1 MAIINARMKQLRGPY
16 ADFDKSKALD
26 GEFQVVTANDPNVP
40 SGKAVYIA
48 FAAGDVRR
56 LVSIEDIEQMVA
68 DGKFKGDKGDK
79 GDTGNGIARI
89 EFVSSSTVTSKS
101 TYKIIFTDGTS
112 YTYSVNDGKSAYT
125 YAKDGGYSGSE
136 TQFYSDLGTLRN
148 IVTAEAER
156 EQAEAEREAAFDA
169 KIEEVNAE
177 TQEAINKAN
186 TATTNANNAASNAN
200 AATSNANA
208 TAAELIERAD
218 SGEFDGPQG
227 PQGPPGESGVVTP
240 TNGFFTLAGDSDGN
254 LWAYYND
261 ADNPPSFEVDSNGN
275 IYYNTPNS

>member
-48 FAAGDVRR
+48 FSAGDVRR

-112 YTYSVNDGKSAYT
+112 YTYSINDGKSAYT
-125 YAKDGGYSGSE
+125 YAKEGGYSGSE

-148 IVTAEAER
+148 IVTS
-156 EQAEAEREAAFDA
+156 EAEREAAEQAREEAFDA
-169 KIEEVNAE
+169 KIEEVDAE

-261 ADNPPSFEVDSNGN
+261 ADNPPEFEVDETGN
-275 IYYNTPNS
+275 IYYITPES

>member
-79 GDTGNGIARI
+79 GDTGNGIEKI
-89 EFVSSSTVTSKS
+89 EFVSTSTATSKS

-125 YAKDGGYSGSE
+125 YATEGGYKGSE

-148 IVTAEAER
+148 IVTS
-156 EQAEAEREAAFDA
+156 EAEREAAEQA
-169 KIEEVNAE
+169 REEAVMLGLR
-177 TQEAINKAN
+177 TSDGIDPSLCDS
-186 TATTNANNAASNAN
+186 AAVDRLLS
-200 AATSNANA
+200 
-208 TAAELIERAD
+208 EGLLCRC
-218 SGEFDGPQG
+218 
-227 PQGPPGESGVVTP
+227 
-240 TNGFFTLAGDSDGN
+240 GDSACGRDRIRI
-254 LWAYYND
+254 
-261 ADNPPSFEVDSNGN
+261 PEPEFFVSDS
-275 IYYNTPNS
+275 IIEALA

>member
-1 MAIINARMKQLRGPY
+1 MAITNARMQQLRGPY
-16 ADFDKSKALD
+16 ADFDKSKALA
-26 GEFQVVTANDPNVP
+26 GEFLVVVANDPAVP

-125 YAKDGGYSGSE
+125 YATDGGYKGSE
-136 TQFYSDLGTLRN
+136 SQFYSDLGTLRN
-148 IVTAEAER
+148 IVTS
-156 EQAEAEREAAFDA
+156 EAEREAAEQAREEAFDA
-169 KIEEVNAE
+169 KIAEVDAE
-177 TQEAINKAN
+177 TQEAITATN
-186 TATTNANNAASNAN
+186 TATTNANNAATTAN
-200 AATSNANA
+200 QAASNANA
-208 TAAELIERAD
+208 TASELIQRAD
-218 SGEFDGPQG
+218 DGEFDGPQG

-240 TNGFFTLAGDSDGN
+240 TNGFFTLAGDADGN

-261 ADNPPSFEVDSNGN
+261 TDNPPSFEVDDDGN

>member
-48 FAAGDVRR
+48 FSAGDVRR

-125 YAKDGGYSGSE
+125 YAKEGGYSGSE

-148 IVTAEAER
+148 IVTS
-156 EQAEAEREAAFDA
+156 EAEREAAEQAREEAFDA
-169 KIEEVNAE
+169 KIAEVDAE
-177 TQEAINKAN
+177 TQEAITATN
-186 TATTNANNAASNAN
+186 TATTNANNAATTANQAASNADRKS
-200 AATSNANA
+200 TR
-208 TAAELIERAD
+208 L
-218 SGEFDGPQG
+218 
-227 PQGPPGESGVVTP
+227 
-240 TNGFFTLAGDSDGN
+240 
-254 LWAYYND
+254 
-261 ADNPPSFEVDSNGN
+261 
-275 IYYNTPNS
+275 NSSH